1 MIEKHANYRRMT
13 PEQKKEHIRIMKREW
28 DRANR
33 VKYSCPKSRTKPA
46 KPYKKN
52 KGNFVIIFE

>member
-1 MIEKHANYRRMT
+1 MT
-13 PEQKKEHIRIMKREW
+13 PEQKKEYIRIMKREW

-33 VKYSCPKSRTKPA
+33 VKYSCAKSRTKPA

-52 KGNFVIIFE
+52 IGNFIIIFE

>member
-13 PEQKKEHIRIMKREW
+13 PEQKKDHIRMLKREW

-33 VKYSCPKSRTKPA
+33 VKYSCARSRTKKAEPF
-46 KPYKKN
+46 KKN
-52 KGNFVIIFE
+52 TGTFVIVFD